1 MKKSYIILK
10 DLKNELKS
18 KFGNNILEVILFG
31 SRAHGNHKK
40 YSDYDILI
48 VLNNKVDWK
57 DEREISNTCYEIDL
71 KYDIII
77 DEHLI
82 SKKELNTIR
91 GQQPIFLTAIK
102 KGVYA

>member
-1 MKKSYIILK
+1 MKKSYKILK
-10 DLKNELKS
+10 DLKKELKS
-18 KFGNNILEVILFG
+18 RFGNNISEVILFG
-31 SRAHGNHKK
+31 SRALGNHKK

-48 VLNNKVDWK
+48 ILNSKIDWK
-57 DEREISNTCYEIDL
+57 YEREISNTCYKIDL

-102 KGVYA
+102 KGIYA